1 MSKNSQ
7 RYANAVKLQYLNY
20 EERKKKGGQKATDY
34 LKFKPSYFTIIPEF
48 VDDMGM
54 LILDNENNELIYS
67 MRGLDFNAI
76 TQNAPIAIGGAG
88 AGAVVGQQIQNVMG
102 GARTGGRFSSTGK
115 LVGAG
120 IGSYLFGNKEVRT
133 ALDILLSGAYNQ
145 RLELD
150 EETQQVKQGLERRF
164 MNTYI
169 NDLNRELIKI
179 REIQNTFPNTKLIL
193 AGHSRGAKK
202 AEDLSKMLNL
212 QAEMFNPA
220 ETSVYGN
227 ILLQVLLPMIFSGS
241 RVGTRGFIRNEL
253 IESYDEEIMGFTPTT
268 RDVYDPTGDPIGVEV
283 MGAVYPPMETLTRPL
298 QALADVPMTQDLL
311 QASEQLPLTPE
322 RPLRTR
328 SLPPN
333 SPLRE
338 YIERDY
344 PLLQANIFNPFPRLN
359 KFFQS
364 ETHDFGTFGH
374 TTEGEAAMIRAGI
387 GMNNAPVSLKTIA
400 EAAARYASLRYGGGL
415 IKYGI
420 DQAAG
425 QGREASMAAQ
435 LLANPFTLVA
445 LSSLSSSV
453 INPNERVEV
462 TDPNLNIYRTPND
475 LVSKGYSDKYNVEPK
490 AYVPTPAIERY
501 IIGQHSLDHFISKE
515 MFNAVSQNQ
524 KINTEQETLNDRIR
538 NRKIPERMSDV
549 FNRDV
554 RERKGSMG
562 ELMNKDVRKKPRL
575 ISKPPE
581 IPTPPKSQFN
591 IIMPV
596 PPEQP
601 KPVEPQVYEEF
612 KGQDFMA
619 GTPSFKAI
627 NPYYLCKEYPNLP
640 GCEDFIE

>member
-54 LILDNENNELIYS
+54 LILDNENNKLIYS

-202 AEDLSKMLNL
+202 AEDLSKMLHL

-283 MGAVYPPMETLTRPL
+283 MGAVYPPMETLTRPI

-387 GMNNAPVSLKTIA
+387 GMNNAPVSLKTIF
-400 EAAARYASLRYGGGL
+400 EAAARYSATRYGGGL
-415 IKYGI
+415 IKYSLEK
-420 DQAAG
+420 AAG
-425 QGREASMAAQ
+425 EETKATQ
-435 LLANPFTLVA
+435 LLANPFTLVSLA
-445 LSSLSSSV
+445 SLSASV
-453 INPNERVEV
+453 INPNERIEV
-462 TDPNLNIYRTPND
+462 TDPNLNIYRTKDD
-475 LVSKGYSDKYNVEPK
+475 LVSKGYSDKYNVEDK
-490 AYVPTPAIERY
+490 DYVPSDLVQKL
-501 IIGQHSLDHFISKE
+501 IIGKHSLDHFISKE

-562 ELMNKDVRKKPRL
+562 ELMNKDVRKQPRL